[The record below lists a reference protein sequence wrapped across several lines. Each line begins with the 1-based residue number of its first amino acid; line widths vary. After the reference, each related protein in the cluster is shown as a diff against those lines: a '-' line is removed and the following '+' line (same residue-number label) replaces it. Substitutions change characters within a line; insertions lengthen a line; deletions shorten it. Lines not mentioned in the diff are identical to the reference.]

1 MPAVIT
7 LDLLPAGNLQLYP
20 ARLHG
25 AACAL
30 VEPLWDGEHDAQRKP
45 FSTGPLVANAGL
57 ARWRLG
63 WLASSPPQL
72 SPQTVRFGPQ
82 PCQVVGCDIQGV
94 PFGSL
99 AGGEPAWS
107 ADLDIVSPLYFSRN
121 GRDHPLPDPV
131 LMLRSAL
138 DRWNAFAPQPF
149 QIPDTIVRDLLGTV
163 WLASMEGQTASTP
176 VSATMHQTGY
186 VGTARLALTRA
197 ADAPVAST
205 FAALMRYADIAGLGA
220 QTTHG
225 FGAVRLQHLNHTPPA
240 RRPYRSTFE
249 PAKPTRSSQSRFR
262 SSREVQPANEDRK

>member
-7 LDLLPAGNLQLYP
+7 LDLLPAGDLQLCP

-30 VEPLWDGEHDAQRKP
+30 VEPLWDGGHNAQRKP
-45 FSTGPLVANAGL
+45 FSTGPLVTHSGV

-63 WLASSPPQL
+63 WLPSTPPRL
-72 SPQTVRFGPQ
+72 SPQIVRFGPQ
-82 PCQVVGCDIQGV
+82 PCRVVSCDVHDV

-99 AGGEPAWS
+99 AGGQPAWS
-107 ADLDIVSPLYFSRN
+107 ADLEILSPLYFSRN

-138 DRWNAFAPQPF
+138 ERWNAFTPDPF
-149 QIPDTIVRDLLGTV
+149 QISELAAGDLLGAV
-163 WLASMEGQTASTP
+163 RLASMDGQTVSTP

-186 VGTARLALTRA
+186 VGTVRLALTRA
-197 ADAPVAST
+197 AGASVAGA
-205 FAALMRYADIAGLGA
+205 FAALLRFADLAGLGA

-225 FGAVRLQHLNHTPPA
+225 FGAIRLQHLNHTPPA
-240 RRPYRSTFE
+240 RRPYRSTSGA
-249 PAKPTRSSQSRFR
+249 AKPARSSQPHLR
-262 SSREVQPANEDRK
+262 SSKEAHAANEDHN